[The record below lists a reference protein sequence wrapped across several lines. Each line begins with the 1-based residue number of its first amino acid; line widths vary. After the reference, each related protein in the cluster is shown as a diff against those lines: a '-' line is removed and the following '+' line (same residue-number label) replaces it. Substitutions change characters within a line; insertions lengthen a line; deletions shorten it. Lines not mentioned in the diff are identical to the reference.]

1 MNQDGEAPEKG
12 TLYLVATPIGNM
24 ADITERARTVLAE
37 ADYVAAEDTRHT
49 GLLLHRLDIDARLL
63 SYHEHNEAARA
74 EQIIAML
81 DRGEDVAV
89 VSDAGMPGISDP
101 GEVIVAAA
109 AAQGFRVVPVPGPS
123 AFVAAL
129 TASGLPTSR
138 FFFQGFLPRKAGER
152 RKTLKQLSSIP
163 VTLVFYEA
171 PHRLTRM
178 LRDVAAVLG
187 DRRCVVARE
196 LTKKFEEIRRGTVDE
211 MLEWAGER
219 KPKGEMVVM
228 VDGCA
233 QGGPAVDC
241 REPERQGRL
250 RGMQEGNEAAGGT
263 DLIGAAAMEAA
274 QLVADGWSMRDAA
287 SEMAKAYG
295 VPRREVYNR
304 AHDAHDELRKKQ
316 EGT

>member
-1 MNQDGEAPEKG
+1 MTRDGGASGKG
-12 TLYLVATPIGNM
+12 TLYLVATPIGNI
-24 ADITERARTVLAE
+24 ADITERAKAVLAE
-37 ADYVAAEDTRHT
+37 ADCVAAEDTRHT
-49 GLLLHRLDIDARLL
+49 GLLLHRLGIDARLM

-74 EQIIAML
+74 EQIIGML

-101 GEVIVAAA
+101 GEVIVSAAV
-109 AAQGFRVVPVPGPS
+109 AQGFRVVPVPGPS

-129 TASGLPTSR
+129 TASGLSTSR
-138 FFFQGFLPRKAGER
+138 FFFQGFLPRKAADR
-152 RKTLKQLSSIP
+152 RKTLKQLSSLP

-187 DRRCVVARE
+187 NRRCVVARE

-228 VDGCA
+228 VEGGVQSGPGMDCQGPKRRGQLQGMVGTESADGV
-233 QGGPAVDC
+233 G
-241 REPERQGRL
+241 
-250 RGMQEGNEAAGGT
+250 
-263 DLIGAAAMEAA
+263 LIGVAAMEAA
-274 QLVADGWSMRDAA
+274 RLVAEGWSMRDAT
-287 SEMAKAYG
+287 SEMAEAYG
-295 VPRREVYNR
+295 VPRREVYRR
-304 AHDAHDELRKKQ
+304 AHDAYDELEKKQ
-316 EGT
+316 KGT

>member
-1 MNQDGEAPEKG
+1 VTRDGGAPAKG

-24 ADITERARTVLAE
+24 DDITERAKVVLGE

-49 GLLLHRLDIDARLL
+49 GLLLHRLGIDAKLQ

-74 EQIIAML
+74 EQIIGML

-109 AAQGFRVVPVPGPS
+109 AAKGFRVVPVPGAS

-138 FFFQGFLPRKAGER
+138 FFFQGFLPRKAADR
-152 RKTLKQLSSIP
+152 RKTLKQLSSLP

-178 LRDVAAVLG
+178 LQDVAAVLG

-211 MLEWAGER
+211 MLEWAKER
-219 KPKGEMVVM
+219 KPKGEMVVI
-228 VDGCA
+228 VEGCI
-233 QGGPAVDC
+233 QGDPAVDC
-241 REPERQGRL
+241 WESERPGRL
-250 RGMQEGNEAAGGT
+250 RGVRSDEAAGRA
-263 DLIGAAAMEAA
+263 DLVGAAAMEAA
-274 QLVADGWSMRDAA
+274 QLVADGWTMRDAV
-287 SEMAKAYG
+287 SEMAEAYG
-295 VPRREVYNR
+295 ASRRDVYKR
-304 AHDAHDELRKKQ
+304 AHDAYDELKKKQ